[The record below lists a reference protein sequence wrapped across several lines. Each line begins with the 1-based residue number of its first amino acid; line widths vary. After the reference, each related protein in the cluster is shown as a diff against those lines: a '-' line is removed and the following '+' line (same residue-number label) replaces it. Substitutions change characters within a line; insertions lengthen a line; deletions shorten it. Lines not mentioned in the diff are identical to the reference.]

1 MHELVNSPELQA
13 AMTAWRREI
22 HQHPETAFQEHR
34 TAAFVVERLKA
45 FAAESGTP
53 IAIESGIAGT
63 GVVATI
69 EGKTPNKPADDP
81 GALHEGRDRFK
92 AVALRAD
99 LDALPMSEAND
110 FAHRSQ
116 NDGRM
121 HACGHDGHTA
131 MLLGAA
137 RHLAHTRDFRGVVH
151 LIFQPAEENEG
162 GGRAMIAD
170 GLFDRFDVDAVF
182 GLHNWPG
189 LATGKIAVQAGPVM
203 AAFDNFDIT
212 LIGRG
217 GHAAMPHQ
225 SVDPVVL
232 AAQVIQ
238 AFQSLVSRGDPLDPV
253 VISVTQLAAGD
264 AYNII
269 PDRVHLKGTVRAFQ
283 AATRDRIEAAMGR
296 TLAGLCEAAGASF
309 EFDYGRRYPPTVNTR
324 RESSFV
330 AEVVRDLFGEE
341 ALVTDYPP
349 SMGSEDFSFMLEQRP
364 GCYVKLG
371 AGPGPG
377 LHNPRYDFN
386 DEILMTGAAFWVGLV
401 ERCLKL

>member
-1 MHELVNSPELQA
+1 MNPRELQT

-22 HQHPETAFQEHR
+22 HARPETAFAEHR
-34 TAAFVVERLKA
+34 TAAFVVDRLEG
-45 FAAESGTP
+45 FARESGTP
-53 IAIESGIAGT
+53 IEITSGIAGT

-69 EGKTPNKPADDP
+69 RGDVAQDHPRAI
-81 GALHEGRDRFK
+81 
-92 AVALRAD
+92 ALRAD
-99 LDALPMSEAND
+99 LDALPMDEAND

-116 NDGRM
+116 HDGCM

-137 RHLAHTRDFRGVVH
+137 RSLAGRANFPGVVH

-162 GGRAMIAD
+162 GGRAMIED
-170 GLFDRFDVDAVF
+170 GLFERFDVEAVF

-189 LATGKIAVQAGPVM
+189 LEVGKIAVQSGPVM
-203 AAFDNFDIT
+203 AAFDNFDVT
-212 LIGRG
+212 LIGKG

-232 AAQVIQ
+232 AAQAIQ
-238 AFQSLVSRGDPLDPV
+238 AFQILVSRSDPLDPA
-253 VISVTQLAAGD
+253 VISVTQLSAGD

-269 PDRVHLKGTVRAFQ
+269 PDRVQLKGTVRAFHS
-283 AATRDRIEAAMGR
+283 ATRDRIEAAMRR
-296 TLAGLCEAAGASF
+296 TLEGLCAAAGASF
-309 EFDYGRRYPPTVNTR
+309 EFDYGRRYPPTINSE
-324 RESSFV
+324 RESAFV
-330 AEVVRDLFGEE
+330 ADAVRDIFGSD
-341 ALVTDYPP
+341 ALVTNYPP

-371 AGPGPG
+371 AGDGPG

-386 DEILMTGAAFWVGLV
+386 DEILGAGAAFWVGLV
-401 ERCLKL
+401 ERYFA